1 MMASKPMR
9 TLLGIIFLDQTYIT
23 ITFPLVTLIF
33 FDSQSRLFS
42 DHTPDATRS
51 LWYGACVALPNM
63 INLFFAPLLSALSDE
78 WGRRRVLLIEIFS
91 AFLFTASVG
100 LGIYLGELSLIF
112 LGFIIRGAFS
122 RTNPT
127 ALSMMG
133 DMAPAEKK
141 ILYMGY
147 LQFAISIGAS
157 LGPILG
163 GFFAIR
169 YYFDQLNFALPF
181 FIGAGLALINTV
193 LSYYFMPE
201 TLLNPHKKQGLG
213 TSLSAMKQTLLQPRI
228 VSISFALLLLQLS
241 WSMYYQ
247 FIPPLLK
254 TYYHFNA
261 NGLGWFIG
269 MIAIWLALATSI
281 GIKLLQRFFTVRK
294 LLLLSFYLVLMGLMI
309 TLIAT
314 LTNPSEHEALIWLG
328 AMPVA
333 MGDVVAYS
341 CLTALYSNAVPS
353 YQQGK
358 VMGIS
363 FIIVSS
369 AWAFTAF
376 LGGFLLSISP
386 LLPLLIA
393 PISIVSLLFFMQVKT
408 GKQLTLNFTLG

>member
-1 MMASKPMR
+1 MMANKPMR
-9 TLLGIIFLDQTYIT
+9 NLLGIIFLDQTYIT

-42 DHTPDATRS
+42 ENITDATRS
-51 LWYGACVALPNM
+51 LWYGACVALPNI

-100 LGIYLGELSLIF
+100 LGIYLGQLLLIF

-127 ALSMMG
+127 ALSMVG

-169 YYFDQLNFALPF
+169 YYFNQLNFALPF
-181 FIGAGLALINTV
+181 FIGAGLALLNTV

-201 TLLNPHKKQGLG
+201 TLITPQKKQGLG
-213 TSLSAMKQTLLQPRI
+213 TSLSAIKQTLLQPRI
-228 VSISFALLLLQLS
+228 LSISFALLLLQLS

-269 MIAIWLALATSI
+269 MIAIWLALATSV
-281 GIKLLQRFFTVRK
+281 GIKLLQRFFSVRK
-294 LLLLSFYLVLMGLMI
+294 LILISFYLVLIGLMT

-314 LTNPSEHEALIWLG
+314 LHPSEHEALIWLG

-333 MGDVVAYS
+333 MGDVIAYS

-353 YQQGK
+353 HQQGK

-376 LGGFLLSISP
+376 LGGLLLSISP

-393 PISIVSLLFFMQVKT
+393 PISIISLLLFMQVKV